1 MKKNIIYGFVAITI
15 LMVMVIFSP
24 QNEQEAP
31 SSKKYKTPKE
41 LKEEVV
47 KFKTERRITGWAKP
61 DKPSQFLEYHKRI
74 RTKDGQQQA
83 VYPFNYKLN
92 ELNKA
97 QKNRKTFLKSTS
109 TDLDWIERGPGN
121 VSGRTRGLIIDP
133 DDLTGNTW
141 FAGSVGGGIWKT
153 SNAGM
158 SWVNL
163 TPNFPTLSTVTL
175 AMAASNTQVI
185 YAGTGEG
192 FGNSDAITGDGIFKS
207 KNKGESWEQLPS
219 TTKNI
224 DFRFVNRLIVDPYE
238 ENIVIAAT
246 NTSIQKSIDGG
257 ENWTKVFYANQKIQ
271 HIISD
276 PNNFNIL
283 YASVHQKGV
292 IKSTDKGINWRYVL
306 NNTTGRIELAIST
319 KNSKVIYALNE
330 ISELFVSSDAGEN
343 WSPSEITSGTK
354 DKFLSGQGW
363 YDNTL
368 AVDPNDENTIII
380 GGVNLYK
387 VEVSKTSGTVVSAY
401 RVDSLKTAGFLD
413 FINFGGTYFGGGID
427 LNESNTNFNKI
438 EIQFGAGKTQKAHR
452 FKVPT
457 GATSGVTAKNYTYTG
472 YVDVPFEVWNTG
484 NNRQLMVSF
493 RDQDNNGV
501 FNLTHHD
508 DDALIGREYI
518 WINDVNYST
527 TAAPQIAKNGGQEF
541 NEIAYMWPVL
551 AKNAN
556 WEPLNLPES
565 KIIINRSETNTK
577 KLASKKIADWAGS
590 GAPYVHADLHN
601 IQYFKTNKGITR
613 IVVANDGGLGYSDD
627 NGKTWKNPSNGYNT
641 TQFYGIDKHPTK
653 NRYIG
658 GMQDNGSWFSLE
670 NPDNLSNWN
679 EASGG
684 DGFDAVWHATQPEK
698 MITSI
703 YYNDLYYTPDGG
715 TTWIVWSGELT
726 DRGSTR
732 ASFVTQIG
740 YTPNNPN
747 KLYLVGKSGV
757 TYSENFGINWK
768 LVELPIDT
776 WNWSGDGF
784 VEPSLV
790 NADIVW
796 AISRMN
802 ENSFP
807 HISINGGK
815 TFNATNTYHEPMGIP
830 SGFATH
836 PTDPQTAYALFSFSN
851 SAKIL
856 RTNNLGQSWE
866 DISGFDGEESNNGF
880 PDVAVYSL
888 LVMPHNTNIIWAGT
902 EIGLFVSNNNGESWE
917 YANNGL
923 PSVSIW
929 EMKIR
934 GSQVVIG
941 THGRGIW
948 SADIPEFNNAPSAPT
963 LVAAGISPSN
973 TINIKTI
980 AHSNY
985 DSLAIFVNKI
995 NIHTIYNIEK
1005 KQSAQIFSVQNF
1017 LNEGK
1022 FDVQLLAYKD
1032 SLVFKSGEIPLL
1044 IFELNN
1050 ASNTY
1055 TNSFEDSRND
1065 FTGEGFNTLLYSS
1078 LNSGK
1083 AIHTKHPYADK
1094 NDIATYLK
1102 TPIIINGEAKKNN
1115 TILKYRDIPM
1125 VEEGETGSKYGGVDF
1140 YDYVVVE
1147 GSKNG
1152 IDWLP
1157 LADGY
1162 DFRKIQEKAN
1172 LLGIGINQSPTSALF
1187 LQHEVNLYK
1196 TFAQNDTILIRF
1208 RLYSDQLSNGWGWV
1222 IDDIDIYIKETL
1234 DANEIGLEQAKIY
1247 PVPCDQFLNIE
1258 LPQNLVK
1265 TTTHLRVIDL
1275 NGKLIKQVAVN
1286 QNERITLNTSQL
1298 KPSVYILEIRGKR
1311 KKEIRRFQVQR

>member
-1 MKKNIIYGFVAITI
+1 
-15 LMVMVIFSP
+15 MVVFRP
-24 QNEQEAP
+24 QNEQKLT

-41 LKEEVV
+41 LKEELVN
-47 KFKTERRITGWAKP
+47 FKKIRRITGWAKP

-83 VYPFNYKLN
+83 TYPFNYKIN
-92 ELNKA
+92 ELAKA
-97 QKNRKTFLKSTS
+97 QQRSQTHLKSTS
-109 TDLDWIERGPGN
+109 VELNWIERGPGN

-133 DDLTGNTW
+133 DDLRGNTW
-141 FAGSVGGGIWKT
+141 FVGSVGGGIWKT
-153 SNAGM
+153 SNAGI
-158 SWVNL
+158 SWTNL
-163 TPNFPTLSTVTL
+163 TPDFPTLSTVTL

-207 KNKGESWEQLPS
+207 KNKGETWEQLAS
-219 TTKNI
+219 TTKNT
-224 DFRFVNRLIVDPYE
+224 DFRFVNRLIVDTNDE
-238 ENIVIAAT
+238 DIVIAVT
-246 NTSIQKSIDGG
+246 NTSIQKSVNGG
-257 ENWTKVFYANQKIQ
+257 EEWTKVFDANQKIQ

-283 YASVHQKGV
+283 YASVYQKGV
-292 IKSTDKGINWRYVL
+292 IKSIDKGINWKYVL
-306 NNTTGRIELAIST
+306 NNTAGRIEMAIST
-319 KNSKVIYALNE
+319 KNSNIIYALNE
-330 ISELFVSSDAGEN
+330 NSDLFISNDAGEN
-343 WSPSEITSGTK
+343 WSPSKITSGTK

-387 VEVSKTSGTVVSAY
+387 VKVAKTIGSLISVY
-401 RVDSLKTAGFLD
+401 HVDSLKTAEFLD
-413 FINFGGTYFGGGID
+413 FINFGGSYLGGGID
-427 LNESNTNFNKI
+427 LNESNTTYNSI
-438 EIQFGAGKTQKAHR
+438 EIQFGAGKAQKAHR

-457 GATSGVTAKNYTYTG
+457 GATSGVAVKNHTYID
-472 YVDVPFEVWNTG
+472 YIEVPFEVWDTG

-493 RDQDNNGV
+493 RDQDNNGI
-501 FNLTHHD
+501 FNLTPQN

-527 TAAPQIAKNGGQEF
+527 TPAPQIAKNGGQEF

-556 WEPLNLPES
+556 WDPLNLPES
-565 KIIINRSETNTK
+565 KITIKRSETYTK
-577 KLASKKIADWAGS
+577 ELASKKIADWAGS

-601 IQYFKTNKGITR
+601 IQYFKTNKGINR
-613 IVVANDGGLGYSDD
+613 IVVANDGGMGYSDD

-641 TQFYGIDKHPTK
+641 TQFYGIDKHPTQ

-670 NPDNLSNWN
+670 NPDNLSNWT

-684 DGFDAVWHATQPEK
+684 DGFDAIWHATQPEK

-715 TTWIVWSGELT
+715 KTWIIWSGELT
-726 DRGSTR
+726 DRGSTK

-740 YTPNNPN
+740 YTPNNPD

-757 TYSENFGINWK
+757 TYSENFGITWK
-768 LVELPIDT
+768 LVELPKET
-776 WNWSGDGF
+776 WNWSSDGF

-790 NADIVW
+790 DANVVW

-802 ENSFP
+802 DNSFP
-807 HISINGGK
+807 HISTNGGK
-815 TFNATNTYHEPMGIP
+815 TFNATKGYSEPMGVP

-836 PTDPQTAYALFSFSN
+836 PTDRQTAYSLFSFAN
-851 SAKIL
+851 TAKIL

-866 DISGFDGEESNNGF
+866 DISGFDGDNSNNGF

-902 EIGLFVSNNNGESWE
+902 EIGLFISNNNGESWE

-941 THGRGIW
+941 THGRGVW
-948 SADIPEFNNAPSAPT
+948 SADIAELNSAPAAPT
-963 LVAAGISPSN
+963 LIAAGISPSN
-973 TINIKTI
+973 KISVKAI
-980 AHSNY
+980 ANTEY
-985 DSLAIFVNKI
+985 DSLAVFANNI
-995 NIHTIYNIEK
+995 NIHTIYNIAKDE
-1005 KQSAQIFSVQNF
+1005 SAQIFSLKNI

-1022 FDVQLLAYKD
+1022 YDIQLHAYKD
-1032 SLVFKSGEIPLL
+1032 SFVFKSGEIHSL
-1044 IFELNN
+1044 IFELNKATDN
-1050 ASNTY
+1050 Y
-1055 TNSFEDSRND
+1055 TNSFDDSPND
-1065 FTGEGFNTLLYSS
+1065 FIGEGFTTLLFSS
-1078 LNSGK
+1078 LESGK
-1083 AIHTKHPYADK
+1083 AIHTNHPYADK
-1094 NDIATYLK
+1094 NNIATYLK
-1102 TPIIINGEAKKNN
+1102 TPIIIKSEDKKNN
-1115 TILKYRDIPM
+1115 TTLKYRDISM
-1125 VEEGETGSKYGGVDF
+1125 VEEGETGSKYGEVDF

-1162 DFRKIQEKAN
+1162 DFRKIKGKAN
-1172 LLGIGINQSPTSALF
+1172 LLDIGINQSPTSALF
-1187 LQHEVNLYK
+1187 LQHKVNLRE
-1196 TFAQNDTILIRF
+1196 TFVQNDTILIRF

-1222 IDDIDIYIKETL
+1222 IDDIDISISETSNTTNIN
-1234 DANEIGLEQAKIY
+1234 NEQVKVY
-1247 PVPCDQFLNIE
+1247 PVPCDQFLNVE
-1258 LPQNLVK
+1258 LPQNLAK
-1265 TTTHLRVIDL
+1265 ATTHLSVFDL
-1275 NGKLIKQVAVN
+1275 NGKLIKQVPVN
-1286 QNERITLNTSQL
+1286 QNEKIILNTSQL
-1298 KPSVYILEIRGKR
+1298 KPSVYVLEIKGKN
-1311 KKEIRRFQVQR
+1311 KNEIRRFQVQR